1 MDNIKEAIAYIA
13 ELAVEAEKPE
23 QIQINGR
30 TYVPVPVV
38 RLLPASEGLRGTF
51 AL

>member
-23 QIQINGR
+23 QIEINGR
-30 TYVPVPVV
+30 TS
-38 RLLPASEGLRGTF
+38 PATIAPIWPNLSRRQHSPL
-51 AL
+51 